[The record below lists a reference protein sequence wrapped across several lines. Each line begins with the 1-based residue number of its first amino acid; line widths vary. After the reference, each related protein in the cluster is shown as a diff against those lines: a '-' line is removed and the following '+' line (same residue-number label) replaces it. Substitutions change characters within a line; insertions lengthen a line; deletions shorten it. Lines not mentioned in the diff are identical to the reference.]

1 MTIIETVFV
10 VSSVINVLLLLLVFY
25 LVVNILH
32 MKTYIN
38 QMHVGLG
45 NIVGRIVGIEQSV
58 MRLGVGFTDFI
69 KTTEHMIDKMTDE
82 LHIGQIYRTS
92 DGKFSA
98 KSLDEL
104 INKIRQNGDETEYF
118 SDDELNKLKNLF
130 EQDDDS
136 FDEDD
141 ED

>member
-10 VSSVINVLLLLLVFY
+10 VSSVINVLLLFLVFY
-25 LVVNILH
+25 LVVNIVQ

-38 QMHVGLG
+38 QMHLGLG
-45 NIVGRIVGIEQSV
+45 NIVGRILGIEQGV
-58 MRLGVGFTDFI
+58 IRLGTGFTDFI
-69 KTTEHMIDKMTDE
+69 KTTEDMIDKMTDE
-82 LHIGQIYRTS
+82 LQIGQIYRTT
-92 DGKFSA
+92 DGKYSA

-104 INKIRQNGDETEYF
+104 INKIKQSGDDTEYF

>member
-10 VSSVINVLLLLLVFY
+10 VASVINILLLLLVFY
-25 LVVNILH
+25 LVINIVQ

-38 QMHVGLG
+38 QMHLGLG
-45 NIVGRIVGIEQSV
+45 NVVGRILGIEQSV
-58 MRLGVGFTDFI
+58 MRLGTGFTDFI
-69 KTTEHMIDKMTDE
+69 KTTEDMIDKMTDE
-82 LHIGQIYRTS
+82 LQVNQIYRTM
-92 DGKFSA
+92 DGKYSA

-104 INKIRQNGDETEYF
+104 INKIKQSGENADYF

>member
-10 VSSVINVLLLLLVFY
+10 VSSAINILLFFLVFY
-25 LVVNILH
+25 LVISIVQ

-38 QMHVGLG
+38 QMHLGLG
-45 NIVGRIVGIEQSV
+45 NLVGRIVGIEQGV
-58 MRLGVGFTDFI
+58 MRLGSGFTDFI
-69 KTTEHMIDKMTDE
+69 KTTEDMIDKMTDE
-82 LHIGQIYRTS
+82 MHVSQIYRTM
-92 DGKFSA
+92 DGKYSA

-104 INKIRQNGDETEYF
+104 INKIKKSGDDSEYF
-118 SDDELNKLKNLF
+118 SDDEIDKLKNLF

-136 FDEDD
+136 FDEED